1 MRNLLKEGI
10 WVIRKIKRGV
20 HYQYVGTQL
29 GELPNIMTKAGFE
42 PYRNIIYKQ
51 LLKFSVDELGTTE
64 LTAKEILKIITTSIK
79 K

>member
-1 MRNLLKEGI
+1 MKNLLREGI
-10 WVIRKIKRGV
+10 WAIRNIKDGV

-29 GELPNIMTKAGFE
+29 SELPNIMTKAGFE
-42 PYRNIIYKQ
+42 PYRNIIYKK
-51 LLKFSVDELGTTE
+51 LLKYSVDELGTTE